1 MQDDIPAANRPK
13 LALVLGGGGIKGWAH
28 VGVIRVLHRA
38 GVPIDL
44 VVGAS
49 AGALM
54 GALYAAGG
62 DPRQLERVALGA
74 SPLSLLQWFLHDL
87 RVSPKGGPFARG
99 LYAAFGGLRFDQLKL
114 PLAVTAIDI
123 ADGTIEII
131 TEGPVAPVVEA
142 SIRPPVIMSNIR
154 IGERYLVDGG
164 LHNTV
169 PVAVAQALDAERVIA
184 VNVGEFFRLP
194 QALMPLSGR
203 LGRSLRLRARTPH
216 GLSGQIA
223 FMAELL
229 ARGGAERPQPDVL
242 IRPNMRGI
250 RSTVPLRMATA
261 VHRGEQAARGALPAI
276 ERLLADA
283 QSKDSREG
291 SATTAR
297 PGVVTPSRS
306 FSAHTSHST

>member
-1 MQDDIPAANRPK
+1 MAKPARPRT
-13 LALVLGGGGIKGWAH
+13 ALVLGAGGIKGWAH
-28 VGVIRVLHRA
+28 AGIIRVLHRA

-54 GALYAAGG
+54 GALYAATG
-62 DPRQLERVALGA
+62 DPRQLERVALSA

-87 RVSPKGGPFARG
+87 RVSPRGGMFARG
-99 LYAAFGGLRFDQLKL
+99 LHEAFGGLRFADLKL

-123 ADGTIEII
+123 ADGAVEVI
-131 TEGPVAPVVEA
+131 TEGPVAPAVEA

-154 IGERYLVDGG
+154 IGDRYFVDGG

-169 PVAVAQALDAERVIA
+169 PVAAAHALGAERVIA
-184 VNVGEFFRLP
+184 VNAGEFFRLP
-194 QALMPLSGR
+194 QALMPLSGAT
-203 LGRSLRLRARTPH
+203 GRAFRLRARTPY
-216 GLSGQIA
+216 GLRGQIG

-229 ARGGAERPQPDVL
+229 ARGAAERPQPDVL

-250 RSTVPLRMATA
+250 RSTLPLRMATA
-261 VHRGEQAARGALPAI
+261 VRRGEQAARAALPEI
-276 ERLLADA
+276 ERLLASDQA
-283 QSKDSREG
+283 AGSREG
-291 SATTAR
+291 STTMAR

-306 FSAHTSHST
+306 FSAQTSHST